1 MPVLLSYF
9 FRSARSRSREESGSL
24 FLQAATLKWP
34 IKLDYLAGVAVDT
47 HKQFKSE
54 FH

>member
-24 FLQAATLKWP
+24 FLHAATLNWP
-34 IKLDYLAGVAVDT
+34 MKLNYLAWVAVAT
-47 HKQFKSE
+47 HKQLKSE